1 MSEMKSKIKAFT
13 LSEMLVVLL
22 ITVIVVGL
30 AFSVLNLVQK
40 QMFAV
45 REDLELRSG
54 ENELKQALWRD
65 FRTFSRI
72 YGNRID
78 GSIQLENPF
87 EQVRYQFQEKVVLR
101 NLDTFRVEIKN
112 KDFFFLGNPIETG
125 ELDAL
130 GLGVRNQEG
139 ASIFVY
145 KANAAETYM
154 D

>member
-1 MSEMKSKIKAFT
+1 MKSKIKAFT